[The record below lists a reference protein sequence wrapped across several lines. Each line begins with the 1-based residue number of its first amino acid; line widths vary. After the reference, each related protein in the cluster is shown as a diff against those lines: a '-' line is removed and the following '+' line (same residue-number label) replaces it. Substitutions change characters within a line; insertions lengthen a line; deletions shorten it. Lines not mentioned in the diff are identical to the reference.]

1 MQFGPNHMWPYM
13 INTVRDL
20 KKSVG
25 NGKGGN
31 SNGGSDKP
39 SGALMEMPE
48 RIRAKLL
55 GKKTVAV
62 PEKQ

>member
-1 MQFGPNHMWPYM
+1 MQFGPNNMWPYM

-31 SNGGSDKP
+31 GGGDKT

-55 GKKTVAV
+55 GKKTVVV

>member
-1 MQFGPNHMWPYM
+1 M

-31 SNGGSDKP
+31 SNGGSDKT